1 MRAIFR
7 AVRNGRQ
14 VALLA
19 PTTILA
25 AQHYRTLRKRLP
37 EHMSV
42 ELLRGGNTR
51 EGRLIKDAMRDGKI
65 DVVVGTHTLLGRKVE
80 FSKLGKRCWIHAL
93 LTIVMLTCVHVTSCR
108 RIDAAF

>member
-42 ELLRGGNTR
+42 HLLRGGNTR
-51 EGRLIKDAMRDGKI
+51 EGRLIKDAMRDGEI

-80 FSKLGKRCWIHAL
+80 FAKLGEAFILDC
-93 LTIVMLTCVHVTSCR
+93 CVHN
-108 RIDAAF
+108 